1 MSTKK
6 LRNLIF
12 CVPFLVVLGL
22 YTQVNNHEFVAFD
35 DGQYTYDNPYVIDGL
50 TVDGI
55 LWSVSD
61 SRVSNYHPITWWSH
75 MLDYELFGNHPGWM
89 ALENAWWHGI
99 NSVLVSL
106 VMMRLLRSRSI
117 AVWLGVVFASHPLLV
132 EGVAWISQ
140 RKTVLSAFFFLLSVL
155 LYFSCRDS
163 DSVFRKSTLY
173 VLSCLAYCFSL
184 LSKSMFV
191 TMPALIVLFEMA
203 HNDGNYAGMYHGEL
217 SVRKIIPLLKRVIPY
232 AILTAVFSFVAMWS
246 QSEGGAVSSLDHVSI
261 GLRLQTAFSGYLF
274 YLKQFAFPQDLTFFY
289 LLDVEV
295 FVWRVIVSGLVIL
308 LVSLVLYHFAKK
320 IGPIIFIGWVCFLV
334 SLLPVIGL
342 IQIGSQAYADRYM
355 YGPILGLLMVFGGLI
370 RYWFVG
376 DGKRRMPSYWL
387 GGLGVWTLLIMYGC
401 YIQIGLWKNST
412 SLSFSPGEDMERNP
426 HAIGLRAL
434 AYIELG
440 DYERGKEYC
449 EWVLRVT
456 PGSVPALSAL
466 AACEYALGNIERAI
480 LVQEECVARGGDGAG
495 RLLNLARYYVVGGRC
510 DEARGVLKSVKE
522 SSDGFSVSDV
532 RNLDTVRDL
541 IREKCG
547 PDDLGGVGSM

>member
-1 MSTKK
+1 MSK
-6 LRNLIF
+6 NLF
-12 CVPFLVVLGL
+12 VCVPFLVALVL
-22 YTQVNNHEFVAFD
+22 YTQVIDHDFVAFD
-35 DGQYTYDNPYVIDGL
+35 DGEYTHDNSYVIN
-50 TVDGI
+50 GI
-55 LWSVSD
+55 TMSGVIWSVSD
-61 SRVSNYHPITWWSH
+61 SRVSNYHPVTWWSY
-75 MLDYELFGNHPGWM
+75 MLDYEMFGNKPGMM
-89 ALENAWWHGI
+89 ALENAFWHGI
-99 NSVLVSL
+99 NSVLVTL
-106 VMMRLLRSRSI
+106 VMLRLFRSRSI
-117 AVWLGVVFASHPLLV
+117 AVWLGIVFAAHPLLV

-140 RKTVLSAFFFLLSVL
+140 RKTVLSTFFFLVSVL

-203 HNDGNYAGMYHGEL
+203 HNDGNYAGMYRGEL

-232 AILTAVFSFVAMWS
+232 AILTVVFSLVAIWS
-246 QSEGGAVSSLDHVSI
+246 QSEGGAVSSLDYVSI
-261 GLRLQTAFSGYLF
+261 GVRLQTALSGYLF

-320 IGPIIFIGWVCFLV
+320 IGPIIFIGWIYFLV

-401 YIQIGLWKNST
+401 YIQIGFWRNSS
-412 SLSFSPGEDMERNP
+412 SLSFSVGDDIEINP
-426 HAIGLRAL
+426 HAVGLRAL
-434 AYIELG
+434 ACIELG
-440 DYERGKEYC
+440 DYKKGKEYC
-449 EWVLRVT
+449 ERVLRAT
-456 PGSVPALSAL
+456 PGSIQVLSAL
-466 AACEYALGNIERAI
+466 AICEYALGDIESAI
-480 LVQEECVARGGDGAG
+480 LVQEECVARGGCVAG
-495 RLLNLARYYVVGGRC
+495 RLLNLARYYAVGGRC
-510 DEARGVLKSVKE
+510 DEARRVLASVE
-522 SSDGFSVSDV
+522 SLRDMFSVSDV
-532 RNLDTVRDL
+532 RVFGVVRRL
-541 IREKCG
+541 VEEKCG
-547 PDDLGGVGSM
+547 PDDCAAVGSK